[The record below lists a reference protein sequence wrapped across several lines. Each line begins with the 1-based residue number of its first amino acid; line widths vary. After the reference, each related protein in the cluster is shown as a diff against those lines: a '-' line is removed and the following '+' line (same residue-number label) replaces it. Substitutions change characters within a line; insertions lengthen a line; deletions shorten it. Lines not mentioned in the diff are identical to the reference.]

1 MCSIYY
7 GFLQWQLR
15 CCIGVF
21 MADERAKEVI
31 KEQEREEQ
39 KASNFRNLYQEVAD
53 HMLPREN
60 QIIGVRT
67 PGEDKSKQ
75 IFDPT
80 AMLDLQDMAS
90 GLSAAFFP
98 PGELAFGLTVK
109 DREIANIDRVK
120 RYLALAT
127 QIAHD
132 ELFASNFMLQ
142 LNETLSSLIGFG
154 TGCLYSEWDK
164 KSLGLN
170 FKDWDVSFYTIKQN
184 SAGLVDTL
192 ILKYPL
198 TARQAVQEFRDNAG
212 KKVLEAASKSET
224 ESKKF
229 DFIHRVGP
237 RTKRNRQFTDFMNMP
252 HESLFIN
259 VEEQTTVEEGGFDEF
274 PYAVPR
280 WKKSSNEKYGRG
292 QGTIALSVS
301 KELQQMH
308 ADFVECGNK
317 WNNPPRQTLAGAVEG
332 KVDVRPG
339 ANNIVSQTDA
349 IKALDQGI
357 RGNFP
362 ITKEILEFIQDIIHR
377 IFFVD
382 VFAPL
387 ARLTGDRRNMLEIR
401 ERIKQA
407 VKKLASPLYRLQSEL
422 LTPNIKRDILLLIRN
437 GKIPYPPPELQGRGF
452 GIEYISELAL
462 AMRDQQAR
470 AFVQFADLISVLDP
484 VFPGA
489 KDIINIDRAL
499 PDIGFTF
506 GMKAE
511 HLSTPEEITAARE
524 QRAADLAAKQALEA
538 AQIAAQG
545 YGQTTKAPEE
555 GSLAGAITGT

>member
-1 MCSIYY
+1 
-7 GFLQWQLR
+7 
-15 CCIGVF
+15 
-21 MADERAKEVI
+21 MADDKAKKTI
-31 KEQEREEQ
+31 AEQEREEM

-67 PGEDKSKQ
+67 PGEDKSQQ

-90 GLSAAFFP
+90 GLSAVFFP

-109 DREIANIDRVK
+109 DRRIANIDGVK
-120 RYLALAT
+120 RYLALAA

-154 TGCLYSEWDK
+154 TGNLFSEWK
-164 KSLGLN
+164 LGLN

-184 SAGLVDTL
+184 SAGIIDTV

-198 TARQAVQEFRDNAG
+198 TARQAVQEFGDNAG
-212 KKVLEAASKSET
+212 KKVIEDAGKPET
-224 ESKKF
+224 QENKYE
-229 DFIHRVGP
+229 FIHRLGP
-237 RTKRNRQFTDFMNMP
+237 RTKRNRKFTDFLNMP
-252 HESLFIN
+252 VESIFVN
-259 VEEQTTVEEGGFDEF
+259 VKEQHTIEEGGFEEF
-274 PYAVPR
+274 PNAVAR
-280 WKKSSNEKYGRG
+280 WKKSSNEVWGRG

-332 KVDVRPG
+332 QVDVRPG
-339 ANNIVSQTDA
+339 ANNIVTQTDA
-349 IKALDQGI
+349 IRALDEGV

-362 ITKEILEFIQDIIHR
+362 ITKDMLEFVQAIAHR

-387 ARLTGDRRNMLEIR
+387 ANLPGDRRTTVEIR
-401 ERIKQA
+401 ERVRQA
-407 VKKLASPLYRLQSEL
+407 AKKLAGPIYRLQSEL
-422 LTPNIKRDILLLIRN
+422 LTPVITRSVLLLIRN
-437 GKIPYPPPELQGRGF
+437 GVIPKPPAELQGRGF

-462 AMRDQQAR
+462 AMRDQQSQ
-470 AFVQFADLISVLDP
+470 AFVRLADLVTALDP

-499 PDIGFTF
+499 PDIAFTF
-506 GMKAE
+506 GTKVE
-511 HLSTPEEITAARE
+511 HLSTEEEIEAARE
-524 QRAADLAAKQALEA
+524 QRRIDLAAKQALEA
-538 AQIAAQG
+538 IQAGSQA
-545 YGQTTKAPEE
+545 YGQTTSAPEA
-555 GSLAGAITGT
+555 GSLAEAVTGT

>member
-1 MCSIYY
+1 
-7 GFLQWQLR
+7 
-15 CCIGVF
+15 
-21 MADERAKEVI
+21 MADERAIEVI

-39 KASNFRNLYQEVAD
+39 NASNFRNLYQEVAD
-53 HMLPREN
+53 QMLPREN

-75 IFDPT
+75 IYDPT

-109 DREIANIDRVK
+109 DRGTANLDNVK
-120 RYLALAT
+120 RYLALAA

-154 TGCLYSEWDK
+154 TGNLYSEW
-164 KSLGLN
+164 SLGLN

-184 SAGLVDTL
+184 SAGLVDTV

-198 TARQAVQEFRDNAG
+198 TAKQAIQEFGKDNVGAKILEDA
-212 KKVLEAASKSET
+212 KKLET
-224 ESKKF
+224 ESNKF
-229 DFIHRVGP
+229 DFIHRIGP
-237 RTKRNRQFTDFMNMP
+237 RAERNQRFSDFMNMP
-252 HESLFIN
+252 FESLYVN
-259 VEEQTTVEEGGFDEF
+259 KQEQIIVDEGGFDEF

-308 ADFVECGNK
+308 ADLIECGNK
-317 WNNPPRQTLAGAVEG
+317 WNNPPREILSNAVEG
-332 KVDVRPG
+332 QVDVRPG
-339 ANNIVSQTDA
+339 AANLVTQMNS
-349 IKALDQGI
+349 IKALDQTALGS
-357 RGNFP
+357 FP
-362 ITKEILEFIQDIIHR
+362 ITEKSLTLIQDIIHR

-387 ARLTGDRRNMLEIR
+387 ANLPGDRRTTVEIR
-401 ERIKQA
+401 ERVKQA
-407 VKKLASPLYRLQSEL
+407 MKKLAGPIYRLQSEL
-422 LTPNIKRDILLLIRN
+422 FTPIITRSVLLLIRN
-437 GKIPYPPPELQGRGF
+437 GVIPYPPAELQGRGF

-462 AMRDQQAR
+462 AMRDQQSR
-470 AFVQFADLISVLDP
+470 AFMQLATLVSELDP

-499 PDIGFTF
+499 PDIAFTF
-506 GMKAE
+506 GSKVE
-511 HLSTPEEITAARE
+511 HLSTKEEIAAIRE
-524 QRAADLAAKQALEA
+524 ARREKLEQDQLLAA
-538 AQIAAQG
+538 AQTAGQT
-545 YGQTTKAPEE
+545 YGQTTKSPEE
-555 GSLAGAITGT
+555 GSPAEALMQT

>member
-1 MCSIYY
+1 
-7 GFLQWQLR
+7 
-15 CCIGVF
+15 
-21 MADERAKEVI
+21 MADDRAKEII

-67 PGEDKSKQ
+67 PGEDKSQQ

-109 DREIANIDRVK
+109 NRQLAVRDNIK
-120 RYLALAT
+120 RYLALASE
-127 QIAHD
+127 IAHE

-154 TGCLYSEWDK
+154 TGNLFSEWK
-164 KSLGLN
+164 LGLN
-170 FKDWDVSFYTIKQN
+170 FKDWDVSFYVIRQ
-184 SAGLVDTL
+184 SSSGLVDTV
-192 ILKYPL
+192 IMKFPL
-198 TARQAVQEFRDNAG
+198 TARQAVQEFGDNAG
-212 KKVLEAASKSET
+212 AKVIEDSKNPERESE
-224 ESKKF
+224 EY
-229 DFIHRVGP
+229 DFIHRIGP
-237 RTKRNRQFTDFMNMP
+237 RGERNRNFTDNLNMP
-252 HESLFIN
+252 IESIFVN
-259 VEEQTTVEEGGFDEF
+259 VKEQSTVEEGGFPEM
-274 PYAVPR
+274 PNAVAR
-280 WKKSSNEKYGRG
+280 WKKSSNEVWGRG
-292 QGTIALSVS
+292 QGTVALSIT

-317 WNNPPRQTLAGAVEG
+317 WNNPPRQSLAGAVEG
-332 KVDVRPG
+332 RVDVRPG
-339 ANNIVSQTDA
+339 ANNIVTQVDA

-362 ITKEILEFIQDIIHR
+362 ITKDMLEFTQGIVHR

-387 ARLTGDRRNMLEIR
+387 ENLKGDRRTTLEIR
-401 ERIKQA
+401 ERITQT

-422 LTPNIKRDILLLIRN
+422 FTPVIERSVLLLIRN
-437 GKIPYPPPELQGRGF
+437 GVIPQPPPELIGQNF
-452 GIEYISELAL
+452 GIEYLSIFALAL
-462 AMRDQQAR
+462 RDQQTV
-470 AFVQFADLISVLDP
+470 AFQQFASMVTELNP

-489 KDIINIDRAL
+489 KDTLNMDRAL
-499 PDIGFTF
+499 PDIAHTF
-506 GMKAE
+506 GLKTD
-511 HLSTPEEITAARE
+511 HLSTPEEIAATRE
-524 QRAADLAAKQALEA
+524 QRRIDLAEQKALQVAQVAGQAYP
-538 AQIAAQG
+538 G
-545 YGQTTKAPEE
+545 STKAPEA
-555 GSLAGAITGT
+555 GSPAEALIGT

>member
-1 MCSIYY
+1 
-7 GFLQWQLR
+7 
-15 CCIGVF
+15 
-21 MADERAKEVI
+21 MADERAVEAI
-31 KEQEREEQ
+31 AEQEREEQ
-39 KASNFRNLYQEVAD
+39 NASNFRNLYQEVAD

-67 PGEDKSKQ
+67 PGEDKSQQ

-109 DREIANIDRVK
+109 DRRIANLDSVK
-120 RYLALAT
+120 RYLALAA
-127 QIAHD
+127 QITHD

-154 TGCLYSEWDK
+154 TGNLFSEW
-164 KSLGLN
+164 SLGLN

-184 SAGLVDTL
+184 SAGLVDTV

-198 TARQAVQEFRDNAG
+198 TARQAVQEFGEKNVG
-212 KKVLEAASKSET
+212 EKVLLAFGNPETISKRFE
-224 ESKKF
+224 
-229 DFIHRVGP
+229 FIHRVGS
-237 RTKRNRQFTDFMNMP
+237 RTKRNRNFTDSLNMP
-252 HESLFIN
+252 FESLYVN
-259 VEEQTTVEEGGFDEF
+259 KEEQIVIKGIDPKGIDNEGGFEEF

-308 ADFVECGNK
+308 SDFIECGNK
-317 WNNPPRQTLAGAVEG
+317 WNNAPREVLANAVEG
-332 KVDVRPG
+332 RVDVRPG
-339 ANNIVSQTDA
+339 ADNRVTQMGS
-349 IKALDQGI
+349 IKALDEGI

-362 ITKEILEFIQDIIHR
+362 VTKDILEFIQNIVHR

-387 ARLTGDRRNMLEIR
+387 ANLPGDRRTTVEIR
-401 ERIKQA
+401 ERVKQA
-407 VKKLASPLYRLQSEL
+407 VKKLAGPIYRLQSEL
-422 LTPNIKRDILLLIRN
+422 FTPIITRSVLLLIRN
-437 GKIPYPPPELQGRGF
+437 GVIPRPPAELQGRGF

-462 AMRDQQAR
+462 AMRDQQSA
-470 AFVQFADLISVLDP
+470 AFMQFANLVSALDP

-489 KDIINIDRAL
+489 KDIVSIDRAL
-499 PDIGFTF
+499 PDIAFTF
-506 GMKAE
+506 GMKVE
-511 HLSTPEEITAARE
+511 HLSTAEEIEEAR
-524 QRAADLAAKQALEA
+524 QIRAAKLAAQQALQA
-538 AQIAAQG
+538 AQIG
-545 YGQTTKAPEE
+545 GQAYQSSTKAPEK
-555 GSLAGAITGT
+555 GSPAEALMEV

>member
-1 MCSIYY
+1 
-7 GFLQWQLR
+7 
-15 CCIGVF
+15 
-21 MADERAKEVI
+21 MADERAVEVI

-39 KASNFRNLYQEVAD
+39 NASNFRNLYQEVAD

-60 QIIGVRT
+60 QIIGVRA

-75 IFDPT
+75 IIDPT
-80 AMLDLQDMAS
+80 AMLDLEDMVS

-109 DREIANIDRVK
+109 NRAIANIDAVK

-127 QIAHD
+127 QITHD

-154 TGCLYSEWDK
+154 TGCLFSEWN
-164 KSLGLN
+164 LGLN
-170 FKDWDVSFYTIKQN
+170 FKDWDISFYTIKQN

-198 TARQAVQEFRDNAG
+198 TARQAIQEFG
-212 KKVLEAASKSET
+212 KENVGEKVLKAFGNPETVSKP
-224 ESKKF
+224 F

-237 RTKRNRQFTDFMNMP
+237 RKERNRNLTDFLNMP
-252 HESLFIN
+252 WESLYVNI
-259 VEEQTTVEEGGFDEF
+259 EEQMVIKGIDPKGIDNEGGFEEF

-317 WNNPPRQTLAGAVEG
+317 WNNPPREILDNAVEG
-332 KVDVRPG
+332 AVDVRPG
-339 ANNIVSQTDA
+339 ADNRVTQMNS
-349 IKALDQGI
+349 IKALDDGI

-362 ITKEILEFIQDIIHR
+362 ITEKSLEFAQGILHR
-377 IFFVD
+377 IFFKD

-387 ARLTGDRRNMLEIR
+387 ADLTGDRRTTLEIR
-401 ERIKQA
+401 ERVKQA
-407 VKKLASPLYRLQSEL
+407 AKKLGAPLYRLQSEL
-422 LTPNIKRDILLLIRN
+422 LTPVITRGVLLLIRN
-437 GKIPYPPPELQGRGF
+437 GVIPQPPEELQGQGF

-462 AMRDQQAR
+462 AMRDQQSR
-470 AFVQFADLISVLDP
+470 AFVQFADLVSALDP

-489 KDIINIDRAL
+489 KDIISIDRAL
-499 PDIGFTF
+499 PEIAFTF
-506 GMKAE
+506 GMKVE
-511 HLSTPEEITAARE
+511 HLNTQEEIDEIRRVRAE
-524 QRAADLAAKQALEA
+524 QLAEQKAIEA
-538 AQIAAQG
+538 AQVAAQG

-555 GSLAGAITGT
+555 GSLAEIVTGV

>member
-1 MCSIYY
+1 
-7 GFLQWQLR
+7 
-15 CCIGVF
+15 
-21 MADERAKEVI
+21 MADERAKEII

-67 PGEDKSKQ
+67 PGEDKSQQ

-109 DREIANIDRVK
+109 NREIANRDEVK
-120 RYLALAT
+120 RYLALAA

-132 ELFASNFMLQ
+132 ELFGSNFMLQ

-154 TGCLYSEWDK
+154 TGNMFSEWK
-164 KSLGLN
+164 LGLN
-170 FKDWDVSFYTIKQN
+170 YKDWDVSFYTIKQN
-184 SAGLVDTL
+184 SSGLVDTIL
-192 ILKYPL
+192 LKYPL
-198 TARQAVQEFRDNAG
+198 TARQAIQEFRDDAG
-212 KKVLEAASKSET
+212 AKVLEDSTNPER
-224 ESKKF
+224 ESNKY

-237 RTKRNRQFTDFMNMP
+237 RKERNRKFTDFLNMP
-252 HESLFIN
+252 FESVFVN
-259 VEEQTTVEEGGFDEF
+259 VKEQILVDEGGFDEF
-274 PYAVPR
+274 PFAVPR
-280 WKKSSNEKYGRG
+280 WKKSSNEVWGRG
-292 QGTIALSVS
+292 QGTVALSIT
-301 KELQQMH
+301 KTLQQMY
-308 ADFVECGNK
+308 ADFIECGNK
-317 WNNPPRQTLAGAVEG
+317 WNNPPRQSLANAVEG
-332 KVDVRPG
+332 TVDVRPG
-339 ANNIVSQTDA
+339 ANNIVTQIDA

-362 ITKEILEFIQDIIHR
+362 ITKEMLEFVQNIVHR

-387 ARLTGDRRNMLEIR
+387 AHLTGDRRNMLEIR

-407 VKKLASPLYRLQSEL
+407 MKKLAGPIYRLQSEL
-422 LTPNIKRDILLLIRN
+422 FTPVITRSVLLLIRN
-437 GKIPYPPPELQGRGF
+437 GVIPRPPAILEGRGF

-462 AMRDQQAR
+462 AMRDQQSR
-470 AFVQFADLISVLDP
+470 AFQQFAGLVSELDP

-499 PDIGFTF
+499 PDIAFTF
-506 GMKAE
+506 GLKAE
-511 HLSTPEEITAARE
+511 HLSTQEEITEARE
-524 QRAADLAAKQALEA
+524 ARRIALEQQQALEA
-538 AQIAAQG
+538 ARVAGPAYQSA
-545 YGQTTKAPEE
+545 TKAPES
-555 GSLAGAITGT
+555 GSPAEVLMKV

>member
-1 MCSIYY
+1 
-7 GFLQWQLR
+7 
-15 CCIGVF
+15 
-21 MADERAKEVI
+21 MADERAIEVI

-39 KASNFRNLYQEVAD
+39 NASNFRNLYQEVAD

-75 IFDPT
+75 ILDPT
-80 AMLDLQDMAS
+80 AMLDLQDMVS

-109 DREIANIDRVK
+109 NRGIANIDAVK

-127 QIAHD
+127 QITHD

-154 TGCLYSEWDK
+154 TACLYSEWN
-164 KSLGLN
+164 LGLN
-170 FKDWDVSFYTIKQN
+170 FKDWDISFYTIKQN

-198 TARQAVQEFRDNAG
+198 TARQAVQEFG
-212 KKVLEAASKSET
+212 KENIGEKVLKALENPETTSKL
-224 ESKKF
+224 F
-229 DFIHRVGP
+229 NFIHRVGP
-237 RTKRNRQFTDFMNMP
+237 RAERNRNLTDSLNMP
-252 HESLFIN
+252 WESIYVN
-259 VEEQTTVEEGGFDEF
+259 IEEQMVIKGIDPKGIDNEGGFEEF

-292 QGTIALSVS
+292 QGTVALSVS

-308 ADFVECGNK
+308 NDFVECGNK
-317 WNNPPRQTLAGAVEG
+317 WNNPPREILDNAVEG
-332 KVDVRPG
+332 AVDVRPG
-339 ANNIVSQTDA
+339 ADNRVTQMNS
-349 IKALDQGI
+349 IKALDDGI

-362 ITKEILEFIQDIIHR
+362 ITREMFELLQGIIHR
-377 IFFVD
+377 IFFKD

-387 ARLTGDRRNMLEIR
+387 AELTGDRRTTLEIR
-401 ERIKQA
+401 ERVKQA
-407 VKKLASPLYRLQSEL
+407 AKKLGAPLYRLQSEL
-422 LTPNIKRDILLLIRN
+422 LTPGITRDVLLLIRN
-437 GKIPYPPPELQGRGF
+437 GVIPPPPVELQGQGF

-470 AFVQFADLISVLDP
+470 GFVQFADLVSALDP

-489 KDIINIDRAL
+489 KDIVSIDRAL
-499 PDIGFTF
+499 PDIAFSF
-506 GMKAE
+506 GLKVE
-511 HLSTPEEITAARE
+511 HLNTREEIEEIRRVRAE
-524 QRAADLAAKQALEA
+524 QLAEQQAKEL
-538 AQIAAQG
+538 AQMAAQG
-545 YGQTTKAPEE
+545 YGQTTKAPES
-555 GSLAGAITGT
+555 GSLAEIVTGV

>member
-1 MCSIYY
+1 
-7 GFLQWQLR
+7 
-15 CCIGVF
+15 
-21 MADERAKEVI
+21 MADERAIQVI

-39 KASNFRNLYQEVAD
+39 NASNFRNLYQEVAD

-75 IFDPT
+75 ILDPT
-80 AMLDLQDMAS
+80 AMLDLQDMVS

-109 DREIANIDRVK
+109 DRQLANVDIVK
-120 RYLALAT
+120 RYLALAS
-127 QIAHD
+127 QITHD

-154 TGCLYSEWDK
+154 TGNLFSEWVAGT
-164 KSLGLN
+164 GLN
-170 FKDWDVSFYTIKQN
+170 YKDWDISFYTIKQN
-184 SAGLVDTL
+184 SLGLVDTV

-198 TARQAVQEFRDNAG
+198 TARQAVQEFGDDVG
-212 KKVLEAASKSET
+212 EKVLAAFKNPDTVSKV
-224 ESKKF
+224 F
-229 DFIHRVGP
+229 PFIHRVGP
-237 RTKRNRQFTDFMNMP
+237 REERNRSLTDFLNMP
-252 HESLFIN
+252 VESLYVN
-259 VEEQTTVEEGGFDEF
+259 VDEQILVDKGGFDEF
-274 PYAVPR
+274 PNAVPR

-308 ADFVECGNK
+308 NDFVECGNK
-317 WNNPPRQTLAGAVEG
+317 WNNPPREVLDAAVEG
-332 KVDVRPG
+332 RVDVRPG
-339 ANNIVSQTDA
+339 ASNRVTQMNS
-349 IKALDQGI
+349 IKSLDDGI
-357 RGNFP
+357 KGNFP
-362 ITKEILEFIQDIIHR
+362 ITKDMLEFIQDIAHR

-387 ARLTGDRRNMLEIR
+387 ANLPGDRRTTVEIR
-401 ERIKQA
+401 ERVKQA
-407 VKKLASPLYRLQSEL
+407 VKKLAGPIYRLQSEL
-422 LTPNIKRDILLLIRN
+422 FTPVITRSVLLLIRN
-437 GKIPYPPPELQGRGF
+437 GVIPQPPVELQGRGF

-462 AMRDQQAR
+462 AIRDQQSQ
-470 AFVQFADLISVLDP
+470 AFIQFADLVSALDP

-506 GMKAE
+506 GMKVE
-511 HLSTPEEITAARE
+511 HLSTQEEIEEIRRVRAE
-524 QRAADLAAKQALEA
+524 QLAEQKAKEL

-555 GSLAGAITGT
+555 GSLAEIVTGV

>member
-1 MCSIYY
+1 
-7 GFLQWQLR
+7 
-15 CCIGVF
+15 
-21 MADERAKEVI
+21 MADKRAIEVI

-39 KASNFRNLYQEVAD
+39 NASNFRNLYQDVAD
-53 HMLPREN
+53 QMLPREN

-75 IFDPT
+75 IYDPT

-109 DREIANIDRVK
+109 DRAVANIDVVK
-120 RYLALAT
+120 RYLALAA
-127 QIAHD
+127 QITHD

-154 TGCLYSEWDK
+154 TGNLFSEW
-164 KSLGLN
+164 SLGLN
-170 FKDWDVSFYTIKQN
+170 FKDWDISFYTIKQN
-184 SAGLVDTL
+184 SAGLVDTVL
-192 ILKYPL
+192 LKYPL
-198 TARQAVQEFRDNAG
+198 TARQAVQEFGDKVG
-212 KKVLEAASKSET
+212 EKVLLASEKSET
-224 ESKKF
+224 ESNKF

-237 RTKRNRQFTDFMNMP
+237 RTKRNRRFTDFLNMP
-252 HESLFIN
+252 VESLYVN
-259 VEEQTTVEEGGFDEF
+259 KAEQIIVDEGGFEEM

-301 KELQQMH
+301 KELQQLH
-308 ADFVECGNK
+308 ADFIECGNK
-317 WNNPPRQTLAGAVEG
+317 WNNPPREILSGAVEG

-339 ANNIVSQTDA
+339 ADNRVTQMNS
-349 IKALDQGI
+349 IKALDDGI
-357 RGNFP
+357 RGNFN
-362 ITKEILEFIQDIIHR
+362 ITEKSLEFLQGIIHR

-387 ARLTGDRRNMLEIR
+387 ANLPGDRRTTVEIR
-401 ERIKQA
+401 ERVKQA
-407 VKKLASPLYRLQSEL
+407 VKKLAGPIYRLQSEL
-422 LTPNIKRDILLLIRN
+422 FTPIITRSVLILIRN
-437 GKIPYPPPELQGRGF
+437 GVIPKPPIELEGRGF

-462 AMRDQQAR
+462 AMRDQQSQ
-470 AFVQFADLISVLDP
+470 AFQQFANLVSALDP

-499 PDIGFTF
+499 PDIAFTF
-506 GMKAE
+506 GMKVE
-511 HLSTPEEITAARE
+511 HLSTAEEIAEARRIRE
-524 QRAADLAAKQALEA
+524 EELAAQKALQV
-538 AQIAAQG
+538 AQVAAQG

-555 GSLAGAITGT
+555 GSLAGAVTGT

>member
-1 MCSIYY
+1 
-7 GFLQWQLR
+7 
-15 CCIGVF
+15 
-21 MADERAKEVI
+21 MADERAIEVI

-39 KASNFRNLYQEVAD
+39 NASNFRNLYQEVAD

-75 IFDPT
+75 ILDPT
-80 AMLDLQDMAS
+80 AMLDLQDMVS

-109 DREIANIDRVK
+109 DRKVANMDVVK

-127 QIAHD
+127 QITHD

-154 TGCLYSEWDK
+154 TACLFSEWN
-164 KSLGLN
+164 LGLN
-170 FKDWDVSFYTIKQN
+170 FKDWDISFYTIKQN
-184 SAGLVDTL
+184 SAGLVDTV
-192 ILKYPL
+192 IIKFPL
-198 TARQAVQEFRDNAG
+198 TARQAVQEFGKDNVG
-212 KKVLEAASKSET
+212 EKVLKALDSPETTSKL
-224 ESKKF
+224 F
-229 DFIHRVGP
+229 DFIHRVRP
-237 RTKRNRQFTDFMNMP
+237 RVERNKSLTDFLNMP
-252 HESLFIN
+252 WESLYVN
-259 VEEQTTVEEGGFDEF
+259 VEEQILVDEGGFEEF

-308 ADFVECGNK
+308 NDFVECGNK
-317 WNNPPRQTLAGAVEG
+317 WNNPPREILDGAVEG

-339 ANNIVSQTDA
+339 ADNRVTQMNS
-349 IKALDQGI
+349 IKALDDGV

-362 ITKEILEFIQDIIHR
+362 ITREILELIQGLSHR
-377 IFFVD
+377 IFFKD

-387 ARLTGDRRNMLEIR
+387 AELTGDRRTTLEIR
-401 ERIKQA
+401 ERVKQA
-407 VKKLASPLYRLQSEL
+407 AKKLGAPLYRLQSEL
-422 LTPNIKRDILLLIRN
+422 LTPNITRNVLLLIRN
-437 GKIPYPPPELQGRGF
+437 GVIPPPPAELQGQGL

-470 AFVQFADLISVLDP
+470 GFVQFADLVSVLDP

-489 KDIINIDRAL
+489 KDIVNIDRAL
-499 PDIGFTF
+499 PEIAFSF
-506 GMKAE
+506 GMKVE
-511 HLSTPEEITAARE
+511 HLSTQEEIEEIRRVRAERLAE
-524 QRAADLAAKQALEA
+524 QEAKEL
-538 AQIAAQG
+538 AQIAATG
-545 YGQTTKAPEE
+545 YGQTTKAPES
-555 GSLAGAITGT
+555 GSLAEIVTGV

>member
-1 MCSIYY
+1 
-7 GFLQWQLR
+7 
-15 CCIGVF
+15 
-21 MADERAKEVI
+21 MADERAVEVI

-39 KASNFRNLYQEVAD
+39 LASNFRNLYQEVAD

-67 PGEDKSKQ
+67 PGEDKSQQ

-80 AMLDLQDMAS
+80 AMLDLQDMVS

-109 DREIANIDRVK
+109 DRKLANTDSVK
-120 RYLALAT
+120 RYLALAS
-127 QIAHD
+127 QITHD

-154 TGCLYSEWDK
+154 TGNMFSEWTVAT
-164 KSLGLN
+164 GLN
-170 FKDWDVSFYTIKQN
+170 YKDWDVSFYTIKQN
-184 SAGLVDTL
+184 SSGLVDTV
-192 ILKYPL
+192 IVKYPL
-198 TARQAVQEFRDNAG
+198 TARQAVQEFGDNVGA
-212 KKVLEAASKSET
+212 KIIEAVGNPDNVSKI
-224 ESKKF
+224 F
-229 DFIHRVGP
+229 PFIHRVRP
-237 RTKRNRQFTDFMNMP
+237 RGERNPNLVDFLNMP
-252 HESLFIN
+252 LESLYVN
-259 VEEQTTVEEGGFDEF
+259 VEEQIVVDEGGFDEF

-317 WNNPPRQTLAGAVEG
+317 WNNPPREVLDNAVEG
-332 KVDVRPG
+332 RVDVRPG
-339 ANNIVSQTDA
+339 ADNRVTQMKSIRS
-349 IKALDQGI
+349 LDDSVK
-357 RGNFP
+357 GNFP
-362 ITKEILEFIQDIIHR
+362 ITREMFEFNQDIIHR

-387 ARLTGDRRNMLEIR
+387 ANLPGDRRTTVEIR
-401 ERIKQA
+401 ERVKQA
-407 VKKLASPLYRLQSEL
+407 VKKLAGPIYRLQSEL
-422 LTPNIKRDILLLIRN
+422 FTPVITRSVLLLIRN
-437 GKIPYPPPELQGRGF
+437 GVIPQPPAELQGRGF

-462 AMRDQQAR
+462 AIRDQQSQ
-470 AFVQFADLISVLDP
+470 AFIQFADLVSALDP

-499 PDIGFTF
+499 PDIAFTF
-506 GMKAE
+506 GTKVE
-511 HLSTPEEITAARE
+511 HLSTREEIEEARQIRAE
-524 QRAADLAAKQALEA
+524 QLAQQKALEA
-538 AQIAAQG
+538 AQAAAQG
-545 YGQTTKAPEE
+545 YGQTTTAPEE
-555 GSLAGAITGT
+555 GSLAEIVTGT

>member
-1 MCSIYY
+1 
-7 GFLQWQLR
+7 
-15 CCIGVF
+15 
-21 MADERAKEVI
+21 MADERAVEVI

-39 KASNFRNLYQEVAD
+39 DASNFRNLYQEVAD

-75 IFDPT
+75 ILDPT
-80 AMLDLQDMAS
+80 AMLDLQDMVS

-109 DREIANIDRVK
+109 NREISNMDVVK

-127 QIAHD
+127 QITHD

-154 TGCLYSEWDK
+154 TGCLFSEWN
-164 KSLGLN
+164 LGLN
-170 FKDWDVSFYTIKQN
+170 FKDWDISFYTIKQN
-184 SAGLVDTL
+184 SAGLVDTV
-192 ILKYPL
+192 IIKYPL
-198 TARQAVQEFRDNAG
+198 TARQAVQEFGLDNVGEKISLAF
-212 KKVLEAASKSET
+212 KNPET
-224 ESKKF
+224 ISKKF

-237 RTKRNRQFTDFMNMP
+237 RMKRNKTLTDSLNMP
-252 HESLFIN
+252 LESIY
-259 VEEQTTVEEGGFDEF
+259 VAVQEQMVIKGIDPKGIDNEGGFEEL

-292 QGTIALSVS
+292 QGTVALSVS

-308 ADFVECGNK
+308 NDFVECGNK
-317 WNNPPRQTLAGAVEG
+317 WNNPPREILDIAVEG

-339 ANNIVSQTDA
+339 ADNRVTQMNS
-349 IKALDQGI
+349 IKALDDGV

-362 ITKEILEFIQDIIHR
+362 ITREMLELLQGIIHR
-377 IFFVD
+377 IFFKD

-387 ARLTGDRRNMLEIR
+387 AELTGDRRTTLEIR
-401 ERIKQA
+401 ERVKQA
-407 VKKLASPLYRLQSEL
+407 AKKLGAPLYRLQSEL
-422 LTPNIKRDILLLIRN
+422 LTPNITRNVLLLIRN
-437 GKIPYPPPELQGRGF
+437 GVIPQPPAELQGQGF

-470 AFVQFADLISVLDP
+470 AFVQFADLVSALDP
-484 VFPGA
+484 IFPGA
-489 KDIINIDRAL
+489 KDIVNIDRAL
-499 PDIGFTF
+499 PDIGFAF
-506 GMKAE
+506 GLKVE
-511 HLSTPEEITAARE
+511 HLSTQEEIEKIRRVRAE
-524 QRAADLAAKQALEA
+524 QLAEQQAKEL
-538 AQIAAQG
+538 AQMAVQG
-545 YGQTTKAPEE
+545 YGQTTKAPES
-555 GSLAGAITGT
+555 GSLAEIVTGV

>member
-1 MCSIYY
+1 
-7 GFLQWQLR
+7 
-15 CCIGVF
+15 
-21 MADERAKEVI
+21 MADERAIEII

-39 KASNFRNLYQEVAD
+39 NASNFRNLYQEVAD

-75 IFDPT
+75 ILDPT
-80 AMLDLQDMAS
+80 AMLDLQDMVS

-109 DREIANIDRVK
+109 NRQLANVDAVK

-127 QIAHD
+127 QITHD

-154 TGCLYSEWDK
+154 TGCLYSEWN
-164 KSLGLN
+164 LGLN
-170 FKDWDVSFYTIKQN
+170 FKDWDISFYTIKQN

-198 TARQAVQEFRDNAG
+198 TARQAVQEFGQDNVSE
-212 KKVLEAASKSET
+212 KVLKAFGNPETISKP
-224 ESKKF
+224 F
-229 DFIHRVGP
+229 NFIHRVGP
-237 RTKRNRQFTDFMNMP
+237 RAERNRKFTDFRNMP
-252 HESLFIN
+252 WESLYVNI
-259 VEEQTTVEEGGFDEF
+259 EEQIIIKGIDPKGIDNEGGFDEF

-292 QGTIALSVS
+292 QGTVALSVS

-308 ADFVECGNK
+308 ADFIECGNK
-317 WNNPPRQTLAGAVEG
+317 WNNPPREILDTAVEG
-332 KVDVRPG
+332 RVDVRPG
-339 ANNIVSQTDA
+339 ASNRVTQMGS
-349 IKALDQGI
+349 IKALDAGI

-362 ITKEILEFIQDIIHR
+362 ITREILEFAQGILHR
-377 IFFVD
+377 IFFKD

-387 ARLTGDRRNMLEIR
+387 AELTGDRRTTLEIR
-401 ERIKQA
+401 ERVKQA
-407 VKKLASPLYRLQSEL
+407 AKKLGSPLYRLQSEL
-422 LTPNIKRDILLLIRN
+422 LTPNITRNVLLLIRN
-437 GKIPYPPPELQGRGF
+437 GVIPQPPVELRGQGF

-462 AMRDQQAR
+462 AMRDQQSR
-470 AFVQFADLISVLDP
+470 AFVQFADLVSALDP

-489 KDIINIDRAL
+489 KDVVNIDRAL

-506 GMKAE
+506 GLKVE
-511 HLSTPEEITAARE
+511 HLNTQEEIDEIRRV
-524 QRAADLAAKQALEA
+524 RAEDLAEQKAMEL
-538 AQIAAQG
+538 AQMAAQG
-545 YGQTTKAPEE
+545 YGQITKAPES
-555 GSLAGAITGT
+555 GSLAEIATGV